1 MLLISFVVKIRDGGS
16 FYIFDFDDEE
26 EQNISESYQPP
37 RSNDNSSNTK
47 EMEAASDRV
56 DNSNDINSA
65 NDLKTIELLPPEN
78 NFLEEAKLITL
89 PKSGYSPYNSYF
101 GKGVYN
107 NSADNYI
114 KVTAPISDHI
124 VFLLKDVYSKRTIRN
139 EFIRKGS
146 TFDLTG
152 IPFGTYEFSYFSG
165 DDWSNQ
171 QEMKNGEIKGG
182 FTKNKS
188 FSKSEKYKDRMEFK
202 SSQYGGY
209 EIKLISTVSG
219 NLSTQTSNEDEFF
232 N

>member
-1 MLLISFVVKIRDGGS
+1 M
-16 FYIFDFDDEE
+16 
-26 EQNISESYQPP
+26 
-37 RSNDNSSNTK
+37 
-47 EMEAASDRV
+47 
-56 DNSNDINSA
+56 
-65 NDLKTIELLPPEN
+65 
-78 NFLEEAKLITL
+78 
-89 PKSGYSPYNSYF
+89 
-101 GKGVYN
+101 
-107 NSADNYI
+107 
-114 KVTAPISDHI
+114 
-124 VFLLKDVYSKRTIRN
+124 KDVYSKRTIRN

-152 IPFGTYEFSYFSG
+152 IPYGTYEFSYFSG

-188 FSKSEKYKDRMEFK
+188 FSKSKKYKDRMEFK